1 MRTLTF
7 LISIVLIFSLSS
19 CKRNRYRRAQSAQ
32 VKVFKFW
39 AKPKVSLQTAQNIHA
54 KCKYD
59 VGMNKVPQ
67 AEKQILISD
76 CMKMKG
82 FRISNYRR

>member
-1 MRTLTF
+1 MKTLTF
-7 LISIVLIFSLSS
+7 FISIVLVFSLSS
-19 CKRNRYRRAQSAQ
+19 CKRNRYRRSSQPVQ
-32 VKVFKFW
+32 VFKFW

-67 AEKQILISD
+67 AEKQILIDD
-76 CMKMKG
+76 CMKMQG
-82 FRISNYRR
+82 FRIRNYRR

>member
-1 MRTLTF
+1 MRTLTI

-19 CKRNRYRRAQSAQ
+19 CKRKRYRRSQPVQ
-32 VKVFKFW
+32 VFKFW
-39 AKPKVSLQTAQNIHA
+39 AKPRVSLRTAQNIHA

-67 AEKQILISD
+67 VEKKILIDD